1 MPANDTERLFISLE
15 ARTRD
20 LEKGMQR
27 AHRLVS
33 TNFDQIER
41 RAKQAASRLEASMG
55 RSGSVIGR
63 AFGQA
68 ETRVGEFGQRIAGAL
83 AGAVALKQAQQLV
96 DAATRIKNALKVAGL
111 EGEQLEGVYRQLY
124 AAAQENAAP
133 LESLVTLYGRLSLVQ
148 KELGVNQQELIQFS
162 KNVSLALRVGGQS
175 AEEASGALLQLSQ
188 ALGGGTV
195 RAEEF
200 NSVLEGAPTIAQAVA
215 AGLTE
220 AGGSVAKLRNL
231 VVDGKVSSQAFF
243 RAFEVGA
250 VTLEEK
256 VATSSM
262 TVAQNFVRLQNV
274 LIDTAGKI
282 DTATGASGKFGG
294 ALTDLATTIQQFGA
308 IVVKASDSDLG
319 KFVGWLSKGVD
330 AASEFKKIMGG
341 IPGIIDKMGSLNS
354 DILQGKPLGSSL
366 KAEAIQS
373 RINQAFDYPAAP
385 KSGRLPANTGTP
397 KPPTVPRVSIND
409 YPAPDSVKDGGKVN
423 VKIDLSKYLTPGK
436 DASHISGMSS
446 AFEGKLEKLLGA
458 LPKEMA
464 GQITITSGF
473 RSVERQQQLWQQAL
487 AKYGS
492 VAEARKWVAPP
503 GNSQH
508 NKGNAADLGYGSDA
522 ARKWTHDNASQFG
535 LQFPLSNENWHIED
549 ADARAGMMADKTKDL
564 EDRGQAY
571 DDLLM
576 KAREFVAEQ
585 GTEQQAFG
593 LTAQKAAA
601 LRYEQQML
609 SEAQRAGIALTPQQ
623 RAAITGLAQ
632 DMAAAEQA
640 TTNLATSQQQAQDVA
655 NYFASATGDAIT
667 GLIDGSMT
675 AEQAIQGLIASIAK
689 ALVQAAL
696 LGEGPL
702 GSLMGGSGGLLG
714 SFFKMIIPG
723 AGTVAAKDGGEIQ
736 AFARGGRVRGPG
748 TSRSDSVPA
757 WLSDGEHVVNAK
769 AAGQNRELL
778 ESINSG
784 RRPRLAKLKLGG
796 GGGSRSVN
804 QVSNVFSPTIPI
816 TVQASGNKETDAALS
831 DRMANE
837 LDTLLDTKMNEF
849 VAKQQRSGGT
859 LNGKRFV

>member
-1 MPANDTERLFISLE
+1 MPATDTERLVVSLE
-15 ARTRD
+15 ARIKD
-20 LEKGMQR
+20 FEKNFQKAGR
-27 AHRLVS
+27 TSS
-33 TNFDQIER
+33 TSFDQIER
-41 RAKQAASRLEASMG
+41 RAKQNASRLEASMG
-55 RSGSVIGR
+55 RSASVIGR
-63 AFGQA
+63 AFSQTEA
-68 ETRVGEFGQRIAGAL
+68 RVGEFGQRIAGAL

-111 EGEQLEGVYRQLY
+111 EGENLEGVYRQLY
-124 AAAQENAAP
+124 NAAQENAAP

-250 VTLEEK
+250 ATLEEK
-256 VATSSM
+256 VASSQM

-282 DTATGASGKFGG
+282 DTATGASAKFGTTL
-294 ALTDLATTIQQFGA
+294 ADLATTVQQFGA
-308 IVVKASDSDLG
+308 IVVRASDSDLG
-319 KFVGWLSKGVD
+319 KFVGWLSRGVD

-354 DILQGKPLGSSL
+354 DMFQGKALGSGL
-366 KAEAIQS
+366 KAEAIQN

-385 KSGRLPANTGTP
+385 KTGRLPAKTTAP
-397 KPPTVPRVSIND
+397 AVTPRVSIND
-409 YPAPDSVKDGGKVN
+409 YPAPDSVKEGGKVN
-423 VKIDLSKYLTPGK
+423 VKVDLAKFLAPGK

-464 GQITITSGF
+464 GQIRINSGF
-473 RSVERQQQLWQQAL
+473 RSVERQQQLWQAAL
-487 AKYGS
+487 EKYGS

-522 ARKWTHDNASQFG
+522 ARQWAHKNAGQFG

-564 EDRGQAY
+564 ESRGQAY

-576 KAREFVAEQ
+576 KAREFVSEQ

-601 LRYEQQML
+601 LRYEQEML
-609 SEAQRAGIALTPQQ
+609 NEAARAGIALTPQQ

-632 DMAAAEQA
+632 DMASAEQA
-640 TTNLATSQQQAQDVA
+640 TTNLANSQEQAQDVA
-655 NYFASATGDAIT
+655 NFFASSTGDAIM
-667 GLIDGSMT
+667 GLIDGSKT
-675 AEQAIQGLIASIAK
+675 AEQAIQGLIGSIAK
-689 ALVQAAL
+689 ALLQAAL
-696 LGEGPL
+696 LGDGPL
-702 GSLMGGSGGLLG
+702 GSLMGGGGGILGTIFKGIFSGA
-714 SFFKMIIPG
+714 P
-723 AGTVAAKDGGEIQ
+723 VAAKDGGQIQ
-736 AFARGGRVRGPG
+736 AFAAGGRVRGPG

-769 AAGQNRELL
+769 AAGQNRALL
-778 ESINSG
+778 ESINAG
-784 RRPRLAKLKLGG
+784 HTPKLAKVKLGG
-796 GGGSRSVN
+796 GGGNRSVTTVQN
-804 QVSNVFSPTIPI
+804 TFSPTIPI
-816 TVQASGNKETDAALS
+816 TVQASGNKDTDDALVS
-831 DRMANE
+831 RLSAEMDTM
-837 LDTLLDTKMNEF
+837 LDNKMVEF
-849 VAKQQRSGGT
+849 VKNQQRPGNM
-859 LNGKRFV
+859 LNQRGFF